1 MSNRLLVSA
10 LVLVLVV
17 GSVPASFG
25 TAATAQDATAQ
36 DATAQD
42 ACNFTRLY
50 DRTMD
55 SVVSV
60 RVGTRGG
67 EFGQGSGFVYR
78 LGANGSGL
86 VVTNN
91 HVVANAST
99 VAVQFDRGEWRAARI
114 VGTDPY
120 SDLAVLR
127 VRRVPSYVDALSL
140 ANETA
145 EPGEGVAA
153 LGSPLGLQGSITE
166 GIVSGVNRSLP
177 SQQGF
182 SIPNVIQ
189 TDAAINPGNSGGPLV
204 DCNGEV
210 VGVNTAGIRGG
221 ENLGFAIPAGVVRR
235 VVPALVENGTYRH
248 SYLGI
253 SSGDV
258 SPIVARANG
267 LNQAQ
272 GVLVTRV
279 VPGSPASGVLQGSER
294 TETVRGVSVPVGGDI
309 IVGIDGQRI
318 RSGEDL
324 SSYLSTETRP
334 GETVRLTVIRD
345 GERRTVNVTLGARP
359 QPSREKISR

>member
-1 MSNRLLVSA
+1 MYNRLLVSA
-10 LVLVLVV
+10 LVFVLVV
-17 GSVPASFG
+17 GSVPASSG
-25 TAATAQDATAQ
+25 TAVTARS
-36 DATAQD
+36 ATAQD
-42 ACNFTRLY
+42 ACDFTQLY

-78 LGANGSGL
+78 LRPNGSGL

-99 VAVQFDRGEWRAARI
+99 VAAQFDRGEWRTARI

-140 ANETA
+140 ANGTA
-145 EPGEGVAA
+145 EPGERVAA

-177 SQQGF
+177 SEQGF
-182 SIPNVIQ
+182 SIPNTIQ
-189 TDAAINPGNSGGPLV
+189 TDAAINPGNSGGPLI

-210 VGVNTAGIRGG
+210 VGVNTAGISGG

-235 VVPALVENGTYRH
+235 VAPSLVENGSYRH
-248 SYLGI
+248 SYLGVA
-253 SSGDV
+253 SVDV
-258 SPIVARANG
+258 SPVVARANG
-267 LNQAQ
+267 LNRAQ
-272 GVLVTRV
+272 GVLVANV
-279 VPGSPASGVLQGSER
+279 VPGSPASGVLQGSGR
-294 TETVRGVSVPVGGDI
+294 TETVRGVTVPVGGDI
-309 IVGIDGQRI
+309 IVGVDGRRI
-318 RSGEDL
+318 QSGEDL

-334 GETVRLTVIRD
+334 GETVRLTVLRD
-345 GERRTVNVTLGARP
+345 GQRRTVNVTLGTRP
-359 QPSREKISR
+359 RPSREKISH